1 MILIGN
7 NVAENGKEVEN
18 RLDDFWK
25 TQLNKERSKGKISK
39 ILQVALDEKKRI
51 IIKENIVYSK
61 NK

>member
-18 RLDDFWK
+18 RLDALWK